1 MCYLLWKDWVLH
13 IDKKS
18 GCLKQGFNFSS
29 LNQWTNDGTSFN
41 RGLNKC
47 VYSVYGQGEIRGNL
61 ELYFSSCLSFLLNT
75 QLFVA
80 TIPQCANVWNRR
92 IWFSGYFDVHPSKN
106 ILECYKIGFVNG
118 TLFT

>member
-1 MCYLLWKDWVLH
+1 M
-13 IDKKS
+13 S
-18 GCLKQGFNFSS
+18 GCLKWGLNFSS
-29 LNQWTNDGTSFN
+29 LNIWTHDETLVKK
-41 RGLNKC
+41 GLNKC
-47 VYSVYGQGEIRGNL
+47 VYFVYGQGEIRGNL
-61 ELYFSSCLSFLLNT
+61 ELHFSSCISFLLNT